1 MQKKGES
8 PTPPLLEAAIFIPRE
23 KLLNALCGNL
33 SPGTIL
39 FIRGG
44 PGTGK
49 SILAQQICERIGETE
64 LLFDFGALG
73 SDSKTFKALFKEMC
87 QGLSN
92 NVYLDLEIP
101 HPSKGTMKQ
110 NKGGPS
116 PALLQTDL
124 ESGILIFENCQEISE
139 NTNMLDTLASY
150 IQCFFHLF
158 VFIFVSRTNLKIPS
172 FARARLEGRLLDIQE
187 KELCFDK
194 RETLSFLK
202 GKLPV
207 ITARESDELF
217 DYFSGWPAGL
227 SLFCL
232 AVHNSS
238 GPYGISYFSK
248 KLLFEYVESEFWS
261 KLHQN
266 DKRALSLAGLAGF
279 LDISF
284 LEQAHGTKAEDT
296 EPEIFSFL
304 PFFKTSISRE
314 GKRTLYPSRLFL
326 DFLNGRG
333 SKEFKKSEVCFLHE
347 KAARILED
355 QGEHLR
361 AISHFARAG
370 KPREC
375 ERVIAEIAPKTEGKA
390 KDLLSVLDSLP
401 RDYFR
406 KNPLLLIQKADI
418 ALYSGDF
425 DRAEAILKEATK
437 TMKKGSKSWC
447 LVACRLCEV
456 LLLLGRTLSA
466 AELAREIGHRTGF
479 MNRYKVEAMLF
490 EAIACHQ
497 LCLFDRCERLWK
509 KITRLCDTKILPL
522 RHEDRCYLLAPKAVF
537 FNLERGQ
544 FKESERLLD
553 HAISIFTHKDP
564 RNRLSWILLFK
575 GVVKYEQNQLSL
587 ALDWFSKAVEA
598 SESGNRSTLAVSLA
612 FKALLLS
619 KLGEKKRAET
629 VCKTAQM
636 EALCDPTLWAQ
647 VIVLLTK
654 ASLERDPSRI
664 AQYLETAWNL
674 SNERGFV
681 LPIAMTAYMAFI
693 LRKRLG
699 QEQHIVNTYLKK
711 AIEVSRRFK
720 VKHREARLQLY
731 LAVTLRERGKD
742 FKSNISRAIFLM
754 KQEDLKF
761 LLLSDPNIDGPT
773 VAKDALRLGVE
784 MEFLSQLFVSS
795 GTEGARRLI
804 GLFFRAG
811 VNKKLAIAKIWQE
824 TRFKEGIAYINSCI
838 ESLTSKRARIRLQGA
853 VEALSALPP
862 EPLHIRLLGAFELKV
877 GNRLV
882 PGESWKRKQARDI
895 FKVLCLQY
903 PFSCSQEQ
911 LMETFWP
918 GAAPSKA
925 RSSLW
930 AEISYM
936 RTQLEPW
943 LGKGPVKSSSY
954 IISSNKTYRL
964 FLPEGSTLDIM
975 LFKREIQRAKDFL
988 GKGQG
993 IHAAVCLENA
1003 VELYRED
1010 LLLEDL
1016 YAPWCS
1022 GYREELTNMFSRAL
1036 ARLGEIYMDKREIE
1050 KCIHINQKRLDVDQL
1065 DEDAYLTIMRCH
1077 LMLGKDAKAMET
1089 YNLCVK
1095 ALKEGLDME
1104 PGERLR
1110 NLAEKI
1116 ENKQKRDET

>member
-1 MQKKGES
+1 M
-8 PTPPLLEAAIFIPRE
+8 EAAIFIPRE
-23 KLLNALCGNL
+23 KLLNTLCGNL
-33 SPGTIL
+33 SPGTII

-49 SILAQQICERIGETE
+49 SILAQQICERMGEIE

-73 SDSKTFKALFKEMC
+73 SDSKTFEALFKERC
-87 QGLSN
+87 QGLFKDVS
-92 NVYLDLEIP
+92 LDWEI
-101 HPSKGTMKQ
+101 HHLSKETMKQ
-110 NKGGPS
+110 DKGALF
-116 PALLQTDL
+116 PALLPTDL
-124 ESGILIFENCQEISE
+124 APGILMFENCQEVSGNRAMFDI
-139 NTNMLDTLASY
+139 LASCL
-150 IQCFFHLF
+150 QRFSHLF
-158 VFIFVSRTNLKIPS
+158 VFIFVSRTNLEIPS

-194 RETLSFLK
+194 GETRSFLK
-202 GKLPV
+202 RKLPG
-207 ITARESDELF
+207 ITARKSDELF

-238 GPYGISYFSK
+238 EPYCISQFSNT
-248 KLLFEYVESEFWS
+248 LLFEYVETEFWS
-261 KLHQN
+261 RLHQK
-266 DKRALSLAGLAGF
+266 DKKALFLAGLTGS

-284 LEQAHGTKAEDT
+284 LEEVYRTRAGKI

-314 GKRTLYPSRLFL
+314 GKRTLYPSRLL
-326 DFLNGRG
+326 VDFLKDRG
-333 SKEFKKSEVCFLHE
+333 NKEFKESEVCFLHE

-361 AISHFARAG
+361 AIRHFARAG
-370 KPREC
+370 KPKEC
-375 ERVIAEIAPKTEGKA
+375 QRLIAEISPKIGGKA
-390 KDLLSVLDSLP
+390 KDLLYVLDSLP
-401 RDYFR
+401 QDYFR
-406 KNPLLLIQKADI
+406 KNPLLLIQKADL

-425 DRAEAILKEATK
+425 DRAEAMLRKATK
-437 TMKKGSKSWC
+437 ELKKGSKSWC

-466 AELAREIGHRTGF
+466 AELAREIGNKTGF

-522 RHEDRCYLLAPKAVF
+522 RVEDRCYLLAPKAVF
-537 FNLERGQ
+537 FNLERGE

-553 HAISIFTHKDP
+553 HAISIFTQKDP

-587 ALDWFSKAVEA
+587 ALDWFSKAVEV
-598 SESGNRSTLAVSLA
+598 SESGNKSTLAVSLA

-619 KLGEKKRAET
+619 KLGEKEGAETACKRA
-629 VCKTAQM
+629 QR
-636 EALCDPTLWAQ
+636 EASCDPTLWAQ
-647 VIVLLTK
+647 VIVLLAK
-654 ASLERDPSRI
+654 ASLERDSSRI

-693 LRKRLG
+693 LRKKLG
-699 QEQHIVNTYLKK
+699 QEQHLVTTYLQE
-711 AIEVSRRFK
+711 AIEISRRFK
-720 VKHREARLQLY
+720 VKHRETRLQLY
-731 LAVTLRERGKD
+731 LAVTLRERGED
-742 FKSNISRAIFLM
+742 FKNNISRAIFLM
-754 KQEDLKF
+754 KQENLKF
-761 LLLSDPNIDGPT
+761 LLLSDPHIDGPA
-773 VAKDALRLGVE
+773 VAKEALRLGIE
-784 MEFLSQLFVSS
+784 TDFLSQLFVFW
-795 GTEGARRLI
+795 GTVGARHLI
-804 GLFFRAG
+804 GLFTRAG
-811 VNKKLAIAKIWQE
+811 VNKKLAIARIWQE
-824 TRFKEGIAYINSCI
+824 ARFKEGISYINSSI
-838 ESLTSKRARIRLQGA
+838 ESSTSKRARSRLQGA
-853 VEALSALPP
+853 MEALSTLPP

-882 PGESWKRKQARDI
+882 PEASWKRKQACDI
-895 FKVLCLQY
+895 FKVLCLHY

-918 GAAPSKA
+918 NVTPSKA
-925 RSSLW
+925 RGSLW
-930 AEISYM
+930 AEISSI

-954 IISSNKTYRL
+954 IISSNKTYQL

-975 LFKREIQRAKDFL
+975 LFKREIQRARDFL
-988 GKGQG
+988 GKGQTVQ
-993 IHAAVCLENA
+993 AAVCLENA
-1003 VELYRED
+1003 IELYRED

-1022 GYREELTNMFSRAL
+1022 GYREKLTNMFSKAL
-1036 ARLGEIYMDKREIE
+1036 SRLGEIYMDKREIE
-1050 KCIHINQKRLDVDQL
+1050 KCIRVNQKRLDVNQL

-1089 YNLCVK
+1089 YNLCVR

-1104 PGERLR
+1104 PGERLK

-1116 ENKQKRDET
+1116 EKGQKKNETW

>member
-1 MQKKGES
+1 M
-8 PTPPLLEAAIFIPRE
+8 EAAIFIHRE
-23 KLLNALCGNL
+23 KLLNDLCGNL
-33 SPGTIL
+33 GPGTIL
-39 FIRGG
+39 YIRGG

-49 SILAQQICERIGETE
+49 STLVQQLCKRMGKTG
-64 LLFDFGALG
+64 LLFDFGTIG
-73 SDSKTFKALFKEMC
+73 RDSRTFKALLKDVCQSLFKDV
-87 QGLSN
+87 SH
-92 NVYLDLEIP
+92 DSEIP
-101 HPSKGTMKQ
+101 HPSKDAM
-110 NKGGPS
+110 NHDKGFLS
-116 PALLQTDL
+116 PGLLPKEDEPGL
-124 ESGILIFENCQEISE
+124 LLFENCQEISE
-139 NTNMLDTLASY
+139 NTDMLDTLASCL
-150 IQCFFHLF
+150 QGFSHLF
-158 VFIFVSRTNLKIPS
+158 VFIFVSRTHLKIPS

-194 RETLSFLK
+194 GETIAFLK
-202 GKLPV
+202 KHLPG
-207 ITARESDELF
+207 ITTRESDELF

-232 AVHNSS
+232 DVHNSS
-238 GPYGISYFSK
+238 RPYCIYHFSNN
-248 KLLFEYVESEFWS
+248 LLFDYIETEFWAR
-261 KLHQN
+261 LRHN
-266 DKRALSLAGLAGF
+266 DKRALFLAGLTGSMN
-279 LDISF
+279 ISL
-284 LEQAHGTKAEDT
+284 LEKVYGTKAGEMDY
-296 EPEIFSFL
+296 EVFSFL
-304 PFFKTSISRE
+304 PFFKTSISRK
-314 GKRTLYPSRLFL
+314 GKRTLYPSRLFT
-326 DFLNGRG
+326 DFLKDRG
-333 SKEFKKSEVCFLHE
+333 SKEFKKSEVCSLHE
-347 KAARILED
+347 KAARILEQ
-355 QGEHLR
+355 QGKHLR
-361 AISHFARAG
+361 AIRHFARAG

-375 ERVIAEIAPKTEGKA
+375 ERLIAEIAPKTGSKA
-390 KDLLSVLDSLP
+390 KELLAVLDSLP

-406 KNPLLLIQKADI
+406 KNPLLLIQKTDI

-425 DRAEAILKEATK
+425 DRAEDILRKATK
-437 TMKKGSKSWC
+437 AFERGSKSWC

-466 AELAREIGHRTGF
+466 AELAREIGNRTGF
-479 MNRYKVEAMLF
+479 MNRYRVEAMLF

-497 LCLFDRCERLWK
+497 LCLFERCERLWK
-509 KITRLCDTKILPL
+509 KITRLCNTRILPL
-522 RHEDRCYLLAPKAVF
+522 RVEDRCYLLAPKAVF

-553 HAISIFTHKDP
+553 HAISIFSQKDP
-564 RNRLSWILLFK
+564 RNRLSWVLLFK

-587 ALDWFSKAVEA
+587 ALEWFSKAVEA
-598 SESGNRSTLAVSLA
+598 SESGNRSTLAVSMA

-619 KLGEKKRAET
+619 KLGQRERAENACKRA
-629 VCKTAQM
+629 QR
-636 EALCDPTLWAQ
+636 EASCDPTLWAR
-647 VIVLLTK
+647 VIVLLAK
-654 ASLERDPSRI
+654 ASLERDALQI
-664 AQYLETAWNL
+664 AQHLETAWNL

-699 QEQHIVNTYLKK
+699 QEQHIVTAYLKK
-711 AIEVSRRFK
+711 AIEISRRFK
-720 VKHREARLQLY
+720 VKHREAKLQLY
-731 LAVTLRERGKD
+731 LAVVLRERGRD

-754 KQEDLKF
+754 RQENLKF
-761 LLLSDPNIDGPT
+761 LLLSDPHIDGPT
-773 VAKDALRLGVE
+773 VAKEALRLGIE
-784 MEFLSQLFVSS
+784 MEFLSQLFVSW
-795 GTEGARRLI
+795 GTEGARRLT
-804 GLFFRAG
+804 GLFTKAA
-811 VNKKLAIAKIWQE
+811 VNKKLAIARIWKE
-824 TRFKEGIAYINSCI
+824 ASFKEGISYINSSI
-838 ESLTSKRARIRLQGA
+838 ENLANKRARSRLKEAMGA
-853 VEALSALPP
+853 LLALPP
-862 EPLHIRLLGAFELKV
+862 EPLHIRLLGTFELKV

-882 PGESWKRKQARDI
+882 PGESWKRKQARNI
-895 FKVLCLQY
+895 FKVLCLHH

-911 LMETFWP
+911 LMDTFWTDV
-918 GAAPSKA
+918 APSKA

-930 AEISYM
+930 SEISSI
-936 RTQLEPW
+936 RAQLEPW

-1003 VELYRED
+1003 IELYRED

-1022 GYREELTNMFSRAL
+1022 GYREELTNMFSMAL

-1089 YNLCVK
+1089 YHLCVR

-1104 PGERLR
+1104 PGERLK

-1116 ENKQKRDET
+1116 EKRQKRINTP